1 MNVEDTNK
9 NIMNISRWLILS
21 MVICSLYIVGCEEQ
35 KLDGSTTNG
44 VKVETTST
52 PLSTA
57 TPKATL
63 SPTGTG
69 TLATPNSSSPSPAIS
84 PIPNSTSSPLGS
96 PAISPSPNNTG
107 TSSLNPEF
115 SNLPRLTGKATVVM
129 KVNGSPITIELD
141 GDKAP
146 ISAGN
151 FVDLVKRGFYDGIS
165 FHRVV
170 RQPEPFVVQG
180 GDPNSKNPSY
190 KGQLGTSGFSDPAT
204 GKPRYIPLEIQPQG
218 AKTPVY
224 GKTLAEAGV
233 SGGPELVH
241 KRGAVAMARSAFPDS
256 ASSQFYF
263 TLADVSFLDGQ
274 YAVFGYVTS
283 GMDVVDK
290 IKQGDRIESAEV
302 TKGLENLKSGE

>member
-1 MNVEDTNK
+1 MA
-9 NIMNISRWLILS
+9 
-21 MVICSLYIVGCEEQ
+21 ICSLYIVGCEEQ
-35 KLDGSTTNG
+35 QPNSSTTNRTQ
-44 VKVETTST
+44 VETTST
-52 PLSTA
+52 PLSTTTTLNA
-57 TPKATL
+57 TPSPSGSVKTPTSPST
-63 SPTGTG
+63 SPT
-69 TLATPNSSSPSPAIS
+69 IS
-84 PIPNSTSSPLGS
+84 PVPNT
-96 PAISPSPNNTG
+96 TG
-107 TSSLNPEF
+107 NSKLNQFP
-115 SNLPRLTGKATVVM
+115 NLPRLLGKATVVM

-146 ISAGN
+146 ISVGN
-151 FVDLVKRGFYDGIS
+151 FVDLVKRGFYNGVS

-180 GDPNSKNPSY
+180 GDPNSKNPNY
-190 KGQLGTSGFSDPAT
+190 KGQLGTSGFEDPAT

-218 AKTPVY
+218 AKSPVY
-224 GKTLAEAGV
+224 SQILTEAGIAV
-233 SGGPELVH
+233 PPELQH

-263 TLADVSFLDGQ
+263 ALADLSFLDGN

-302 TKGLENLKSGE
+302 TKGLENLKSGQ